1 MNIYAWLLIGWL
13 TAEALS
19 VVWLI
24 GKERKVI
31 TNGFAVA
38 AVVQAAMLAWV
49 VSLAA
54 TR

>member
-1 MNIYAWLLIGWL
+1 MNIYAWLLIGWFA
-13 TAEALS
+13 AEALS

-31 TNGFAVA
+31 TNGFAIAV
-38 AVVQAAMLAWV
+38 VVQAVMLAWV
-49 VSLAA
+49 LTLAV